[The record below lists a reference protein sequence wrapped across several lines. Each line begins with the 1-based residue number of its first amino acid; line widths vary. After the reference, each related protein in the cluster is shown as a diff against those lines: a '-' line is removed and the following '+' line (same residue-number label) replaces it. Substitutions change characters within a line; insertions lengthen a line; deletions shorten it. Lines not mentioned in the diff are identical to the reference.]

1 MNYENGYEYEQEID
15 LKELFFSILYRWR
28 PIIFVAV
35 VFGLLLGGYKVARGL
50 YSQQNAEAVAESREQ
65 YELDMAAYERNIAS
79 YTQDI
84 ETLQK
89 SIENQEIYNEDS
101 VLMKIDPYHKPR
113 ASADLLVKLD
123 ETEWAKYPD
132 GLAADPTDSLVRM
145 YASNLVQQLD
155 WSGLEKQTG
164 SEALY
169 LKELVSVGT
178 DYSSN
183 MITLEAIYQDE
194 ETAELILDEIISQM
208 EDRYREY
215 SSMAGAHTIHVVNQN
230 VGTITDTG
238 LEDRQTQIRDRVAA
252 YQKNLEDKKN
262 ALKELE
268 EPTLPAEL
276 SKKKVAKEG
285 IKFAL
290 IGGVGGAFLVAFYFC
305 MIYVLSGKVHTD
317 EELKDRFGI
326 KILGVFSLP
335 VKTGAFSS
343 IDRWLERLEGKAV
356 RPGDQ
361 EVLERIGL
369 NIRNYAGSAKKVL
382 ITGTVMEDRLEELAG
397 LLSELLP
404 DIQLIPGGDMN
415 QDPDTLRLLAE
426 SEAVVLVEE
435 REVSKYQKIQKEKE
449 AIDALK
455 KPVLGCVIL

>member
-28 PIIFVAV
+28 TIILIAV
-35 VFGLLLGGYKVARGL
+35 FFSLFLGCYKIASGLH
-50 YSQQNAEAVAESREQ
+50 SQQNAEAVAESREQ
-65 YELDMAAYERNIAS
+65 FELDMASYERNLAS
-79 YTQDI
+79 YTQDV
-84 ETLQK
+84 ENLQK
-89 SIENQEIYNEDS
+89 SIENQETYNERS

-123 ETEWAKYPD
+123 EMEWVKYPD
-132 GLAADPTDSLVRM
+132 GLNADPTDSLVRM

-155 WSGLEKQTG
+155 WSELEKQTG
-164 SEALY
+164 VEALY

-194 ETAELILDEIISQM
+194 ETAELILNEIISQM
-208 EDRYREY
+208 KARYREF
-215 SSMAGAHTIHVVNQN
+215 SSMAGTHTISVVNQS

-238 LEDRQTQIRDRVAA
+238 LEDRQKQIRDRVTT
-252 YQKNLEDKKN
+252 YQKNLEDKET
-262 ALKELE
+262 ALEELE
-268 EPTLPAEL
+268 EPSLPTEL

-305 MIYVLSGKVHTD
+305 MIYVLSGKIHTD

-335 VKTGAFSS
+335 VKTGIFSS

-356 RPGDQ
+356 RPTDQ

-369 NIRNYAGSAKKVL
+369 NIGNYAGPAKKVL

-404 DIQLIPGGDMN
+404 EIQLISGGDMN
-415 QDPDTLRLLAE
+415 REPDTLRLLAE
-426 SEAVVLVEE
+426 CEAVVLVEE
-435 REVSKYQKIQKEKE
+435 REISSYQKIQKEKE

-455 KPVLGCVIL
+455 KPVLGCIVL